1 MPNSTPITIPATIR
15 TRFAPSPTGFL
26 HLGGARTALFSWAY
40 ARHHHGAFVLR
51 IEDTD
56 RERSTQAATD
66 AILDSMAWLGLD
78 YDEGPFY
85 QTRRMARYRETLDD
99 MLARGLAYYCYM
111 TQEELEALREAQMA
125 RGEKP
130 RYDGRWRPENS
141 VRKEP
146 PAGVKPVIRFR
157 NPDEGTV
164 VWEDRVKGRIEIAN
178 SELDDLVIARSDGM
192 PTYNFCVVI
201 DDIDMRITHVI
212 RGDDHVNNTPRQINI
227 FRALGFEPPVFAHV
241 PTVLGE
247 DGQKLSKRHG
257 AVGVM
262 EYESAGYLP
271 EAMVNFLARLG
282 WAHGNDEVFSAPML
296 CEWFELDA
304 ISPAPSRFNTDKL
317 RWLNQ
322 EHMKMLPLDE
332 LGRRLLPYLQR
343 ENIDATHGPAPK
355 DVAELFRE
363 RTATLVEMAQA
374 ARFLYM
380 VPVPDRAL
388 LDEQIQ
394 SHNRQALAELLEEFQ
409 QINWTREAINGALKA
424 AAKKQS
430 LKPPQIMMPVR
441 ALVAGTLT
449 TPAID
454 RILELLGREETLARL
469 QDGMKITA

>member
-227 FRALGFEPPVFAHV
+227 FRALGSEPPVFAHV